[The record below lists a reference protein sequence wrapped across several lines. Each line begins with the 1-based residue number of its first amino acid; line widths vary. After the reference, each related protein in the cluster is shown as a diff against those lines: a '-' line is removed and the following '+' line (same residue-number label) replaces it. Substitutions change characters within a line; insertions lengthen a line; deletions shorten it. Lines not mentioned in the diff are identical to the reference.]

1 MKLQTGAIAI
11 CPLWMILNTNIPSG
25 ALRFWLYLHAVHNQ
39 KRSDL
44 SRADLSDLLDV
55 TVDTIDRW
63 IAVLKN
69 EGCLRVIHNRTKG
82 DGWLPNEYELIM
94 VQGTHQATPEKM
106 PLPSPDSGAK
116 RPSRSR
122 ARQAGLL
129 YRDVQLDKNKKDRAI
144 ATELHPRFAAWWK
157 RYPRKVRKQA
167 TLKIWLRLKVET
179 DDTLW
184 TEIMDGTAKYVEYWK
199 IEATNPRYIP
209 HPTTYL
215 QHARWEDELPTPTPA
230 VSKQS
235 QSLIRASQQFLNR
248 HKGKPLP

>member
-94 VQGTHQATPEKM
+94 VQGTHQATPEKI

-116 RPSRSR
+116 RPARSR

-129 YRDVQLDKNKKDRAI
+129 YRDVQLDKNKEDRAI
-144 ATELHPRFAAWWK
+144 ATELHPRFAAWW
-157 RYPRKVRKQA
+157 
-167 TLKIWLRLKVET
+167 
-179 DDTLW
+179 
-184 TEIMDGTAKYVEYWK
+184 
-199 IEATNPRYIP
+199 
-209 HPTTYL
+209 
-215 QHARWEDELPTPTPA
+215 TPTVCGVVEAISTQSPKTGQPQA
-230 VSKQS
+230 LATAQGGNGRGALDRDYGRNRQVCGVLENRSDQPSLYPPSDHVSS
-235 QSLIRASQQFLNR
+235 TRPMGRRTAHADASCQ
-248 HKGKPLP
+248 